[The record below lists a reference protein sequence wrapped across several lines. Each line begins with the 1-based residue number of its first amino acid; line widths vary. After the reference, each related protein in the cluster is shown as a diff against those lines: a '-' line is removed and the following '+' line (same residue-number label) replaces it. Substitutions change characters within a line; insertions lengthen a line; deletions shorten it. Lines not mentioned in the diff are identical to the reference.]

1 MGCRIPGLS
10 GSDKTTID
18 CSNTNPGSMAAV
30 ESNSG
35 PAIRYPQR
43 SVQRAMRAFR
53 CSPFRLD
60 LLSAMASDSVS
71 VRQMVGQS
79 GLKNGFTTQSLSEL
93 QAENEMMWLIA
104 VGLLRRE
111 VDGQGLTNSF
121 RLTPL
126 GRQVWQS
133 LSQLSPTKLRPTLVD
148 HIYNSWCRWFRLPD
162 WLKI

>member
-1 MGCRIPGLS
+1 MAVGESESHLS
-10 GSDKTTID
+10 IQY
-18 CSNTNPGSMAAV
+18 
-30 ESNSG
+30 
-35 PAIRYPQR
+35 PAR

-60 LLSAMASDSVS
+60 LLAAMAAHSVS
-71 VRQMVGQS
+71 VRQVIGQQ
-79 GLKNGFTTQSLSEL
+79 GLKNRYSHWSLSEL

-126 GRQVWQS
+126 GRQVWQG
-133 LSQLSPTKLRPTLVD
+133 LAQLSPTKLRPSLMD
-148 HIYNSWCRWFRLPD
+148 HIYNAWCRWLRLPD
-162 WLKI
+162 WLRL